1 MRRLAS
7 IRRID
12 RLEPIPGADKIE
24 VAMVDGWK
32 VVVAKDVGHQEGDLI
47 VYCEVDSFLPIKPEY
62 EFLRKSS
69 YKKMGDKEGFRLK
82 TIRLRGQIS
91 QGLVLPISVL
101 KGKIDFGPAL
111 SFEDSI
117 ENMLGQDVS
126 DILGIVK
133 YEKPIPAQLSGKV
146 KGNFPSFLQK
156 TDEERVQNLDIS
168 EIAGEEWDVTEKVDG
183 TSFTCYKHEG
193 QFGVCSRNLELVET
207 EDNTYWQVA
216 RKYNLEKALPNH
228 YAIQGEI
235 IGPGIQGN
243 KYGLKEPKLLVFTFY
258 SIKHGIYLNNNEHIS
273 QPMTVQQMLEVMTP
287 SSPDLEMVPT
297 LPTNRFSHDITVD
310 DILEMA
316 EGESELRSGVDR
328 EGLVFRLVENP
339 DISFKAISN
348 KFLL

>member
-24 VAMVDGWK
+24 VATVDGWK

-101 KGKIDFGPAL
+101 KGKIDFGPGL

-146 KGNFPSFLQK
+146 RGNFPSFLQK

-168 EIAGEEWDVTEKVDG
+168 EIAGKEWDVTEKVDG
-183 TSFTCYKHEG
+183 TSFTCYKYEG
-193 QFGVCSRNLELVET
+193 QFGVCSRNLELTET

-216 RKYNLEKALPNH
+216 RKYNLERALPND
-228 YAIQGEI
+228 YALQGEI

-243 KYGLKEPKLLVFTFY
+243 KYGLKEPKLLVFAFY
-258 SIKHGIYLNNNEHIS
+258 SIRRRMYLNSNESI
-273 QPMTVQQMLEVMTP
+273 QGMLEAVMRRT
-287 SSPDLEMVPT
+287 SPDLEMVPT
-297 LPTNRFSHDITVD
+297 LPTKRFNQNIVVD
-310 DILEMA
+310 DILRMA
-316 EGESELRSGVDR
+316 EGESKLKSGVER
-328 EGLVFRLVENP
+328 EGLVFKSVDHHNW
-339 DISFKAISN
+339 SFKAISN